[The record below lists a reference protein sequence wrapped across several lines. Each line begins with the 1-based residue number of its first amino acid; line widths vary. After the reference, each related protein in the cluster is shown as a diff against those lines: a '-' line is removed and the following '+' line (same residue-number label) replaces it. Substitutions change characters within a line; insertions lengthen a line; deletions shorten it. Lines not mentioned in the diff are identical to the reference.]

1 MEWVEIIEP
10 RTKEHM
16 YANLTTGE
24 CVWDP
29 PPGVPVKKTDNNQW
43 WELFDQNTSRFYYY
57 NATSQKTVWHRPQ
70 NCDIIPLAK
79 LQTLKQ
85 NTEPVVDDSVSLTDK
100 ETTGTQTP
108 GHTRRDDKGS
118 GMEPKRNEAIRLST
132 RSMQSVKNSVNSET
146 QTSPLA
152 SPHMNRRPHHHH
164 HYHHKHHA
172 HHSQSSHVDKEK
184 HEKSS
189 KERSAERDLI
199 SDSRNP
205 IADWERDRGMDRDK
219 DRERRIEKER
229 RTEKDRREK
238 MQERERGHEW
248 DHRSEKERRSER
260 DRPSDRNERENRERE
275 RSTATG
281 TGSTSSHH
289 PWPSRTAQSQDS
301 GRSSDSSSVSHS
313 RTSLESSGYRM
324 NESPLHQT
332 NRSDR
337 SERTQRSEV
346 GDRRDHAE
354 RNEWTEKSE
363 RSDRPEKERPDR
375 LGLRPIAA
383 STSTPLFK
391 KKPLGEVNSQQ
402 QYQKGSLDKYGL
414 LPSGS
419 SGRDPPQT
427 QNLPKQRSFDVECI
441 TAAGGAF
448 SYDGRHKVPTPSQ
461 LARSY
466 SFMQKRERER
476 ERDGDRDEDDSM
488 HEKYFMN
495 PVAIRSVESTPQ
507 TRSSSSH
514 SRTRRSP
521 ATGASFRSKNTGE
534 ISSSDDESSA
544 SLSLSASPPAISP
557 LSPRASIRTPSHGKA
572 TYPPE
577 REPQSAREMRK
588 AFEDL
593 KKTKDHQVAKEKQL
607 SSREPKDQ
615 RDMKK
620 SKDASISIHKQDA
633 KYSVS
638 ERDLSGSKS
647 RNLGGKAPQEIEG
660 KAMKDVWEL
669 RVPHKDVAVSI
680 APEYK
685 DPYDSRERR
694 PRNNTERDIRSWE
707 PKDARDSKESR
718 ESHKTAKSTK
728 DSRDSSFS
736 RDIRDVKTTTQG
748 RDVREPQNK
757 LDIHQY
763 WESERNTHE
772 NRGSRDT
779 QLKPKSWD
787 RSGTKT
793 IAESRESKNSAT
805 STKEPKTSVAATRE
819 SRAVVAASDR
829 SSSTNNGNNKYMSES
844 DADNN
849 SPLYSNVDYPS
860 YIMDSEKHSH
870 LLPLQQYILEQ
881 AKLSGCYRFG
891 DPLNEEV
898 DSLHS
903 DDEDRLSRSRPEDDS
918 DEFADDEGMSN
929 QGDSSSQ
936 EYLDDSNYLEEEE
949 DDDDDDDDED
959 NSYVSHRKYLP
970 SDPQMPDYVDGHEA
984 RMASGSSG
992 LYYNTGMTAH
1002 GSLQSNQRPGALNL
1016 PQSAPQETVHASLKR
1031 KKDAPLPPPPALYSP
1046 IMERHEF
1053 AVGPL
1058 SPQSDPGCPSSPR
1071 PFLFHTPTVCCYHRP
1086 ISLPISPAPSVPR
1099 SPALPCPAHSFVF
1112 PKAYLPVIGGPVS
1125 VQMCQV
1131 SRSALNRE
1139 KKQASDSDIEK
1150 YAQDNLNI
1158 HKKGI
1163 FRKKFSVR
1171 DMLSW
1176 SKDPI
1181 RKTMLVLS
1189 DKALKK
1195 DACELFKLIQI
1206 YMSDR
1211 KAKVGMT
1218 LNSVALDICNIG
1230 YGKPALRDEL
1240 YIQICR
1246 QTTENPR
1253 RESLRRGWE
1262 LMAICLAFFP
1272 PSPKFQSYL
1281 DGYMN
1286 RHRDPSFDFPE
1297 VGKWPIHVQISH
1309 YATVACKR
1317 LDRIG
1322 VSGKRSPRKP
1332 SVEEIDQARI
1342 QIFRPSMFGNTLQ
1355 EVMQVQRERFPHRK
1369 LPWVQ
1374 TALSEEVLRLDG
1386 ARTEGIFR
1394 VSADVDEVTALKSR
1408 LDHWELPQDAST
1420 DAHAPA
1426 SLLKLWYRELYE
1438 PLIPDALY
1446 NECVNFHDQPEKA
1459 IAIVQR
1465 LPELNRLVLSYLIR
1479 FLQIYARPEVV
1490 QVTKMDAS
1498 NLAMVM
1504 APNCLRCT
1512 SEDPRVIFDN
1522 ARKEMA
1528 FLRTLIQSLDTSYME
1543 GVL

>member
-85 NTEPVVDDSVSLTDK
+85 NTEPVVDDSGDK
-100 ETTGTQTP
+100 ESTGTQTP
-108 GHTRRDDKGS
+108 GHTRRDEKGS
-118 GMEPKRNEAIRLST
+118 GSEPKRNEAIRLST

-164 HYHHKHHA
+164 HHRHHG
-172 HHSQSSHVDKEK
+172 HSQVSHGER
-184 HEKSS
+184 EKSEKAS
-189 KERSAERDLI
+189 KDRVPDRDLI
-199 SDSRNP
+199 SDGRNP
-205 IADWERDRGMDRDK
+205 IADWERDRGMDRD
-219 DRERRIEKER
+219 REKER
-229 RTEKDRREK
+229 RLEKERRAERERREK
-238 MQERERGHEW
+238 VQEW
-248 DHRSEKERRSER
+248 DHRNEKERRS
-260 DRPSDRNERENRERE
+260 DREKNERENRERD
-275 RSTATG
+275 RAPATAA
-281 TGSTSSHH
+281 SSSQQA
-289 PWPSRTAQSQDS
+289 WPSRTTQSQDS

-313 RTSLESSGYRM
+313 RTSLESSGYRV
-324 NESPLHQT
+324 NESPHHQSS
-332 NRSDR
+332 RSDR
-337 SERTQRSEV
+337 SDRGQRIEGSERQ
-346 GDRRDHAE
+346 DRA
-354 RNEWTEKSE
+354 E
-363 RSDRPEKERPDR
+363 RSDRQEKHERSERPEKERPDR
-375 LGLRPIAA
+375 HGLRPIAA

-391 KKPLGEVNSQQ
+391 KKPLGEVNAQQ
-402 QYQKGSLDKYGL
+402 QYQKASLDKYGL
-414 LPSGS
+414 LSSGS
-419 SGRDPPQT
+419 AQREQPQA

-441 TAAGGAF
+441 TTGGGAF

-466 SFMQKRERER
+466 SFMQRRERER

-507 TRSSSSH
+507 
-514 SRTRRSP
+514 SRR
-521 ATGASFRSKNTGE
+521 
-534 ISSSDDESSA
+534 
-544 SLSLSASPPAISP
+544 
-557 LSPRASIRTPSHGKA
+557 
-572 TYPPE
+572 
-577 REPQSAREMRK
+577 
-588 AFEDL
+588 
-593 KKTKDHQVAKEKQL
+593 
-607 SSREPKDQ
+607 
-615 RDMKK
+615 
-620 SKDASISIHKQDA
+620 
-633 KYSVS
+633 
-638 ERDLSGSKS
+638 
-647 RNLGGKAPQEIEG
+647 
-660 KAMKDVWEL
+660 
-669 RVPHKDVAVSI
+669 
-680 APEYK
+680 
-685 DPYDSRERR
+685 
-694 PRNNTERDIRSWE
+694 
-707 PKDARDSKESR
+707 
-718 ESHKTAKSTK
+718 
-728 DSRDSSFS
+728 
-736 RDIRDVKTTTQG
+736 
-748 RDVREPQNK
+748 
-757 LDIHQY
+757 
-763 WESERNTHE
+763 
-772 NRGSRDT
+772 
-779 QLKPKSWD
+779 
-787 RSGTKT
+787 
-793 IAESRESKNSAT
+793 
-805 STKEPKTSVAATRE
+805 
-819 SRAVVAASDR
+819 
-829 SSSTNNGNNKYMSES
+829 NNGNHNKYMSES
-844 DADNN
+844 DVDNN
-849 SPLYSNVDYPS
+849 SPLYSNVDYPP
-860 YIMDSEKHSH
+860 YIMDAEKHSH

-949 DDDDDDDDED
+949 DDDDDDGED

-970 SDPQMPDYVDGHEA
+970 SDPQMPDYVDGLEA

-992 LYYNTGMTAH
+992 LYYNTGLVAH
-1002 GSLQSNQRPGALNL
+1002 GSLQANQRPGALNL
-1016 PQSAPQETVHASLKR
+1016 PQNTPQETVHASLKR

-1046 IMERHEF
+1046 IMERHE
-1053 AVGPL
+1053 
-1058 SPQSDPGCPSSPR
+1058 
-1071 PFLFHTPTVCCYHRP
+1071 
-1086 ISLPISPAPSVPR
+1086 
-1099 SPALPCPAHSFVF
+1099 
-1112 PKAYLPVIGGPVS
+1112 
-1125 VQMCQV
+1125 M

-1332 SVEEIDQARI
+1332 SVEEIDQVRL

-1374 TALSEEVLRLDG
+1374 TALSEEVLRLEG
-1386 ARTEGIFR
+1386 AHTEGIFR

-1408 LDHWELPQDAST
+1408 LDLWELPQDAST

-1479 FLQIYARPEVV
+1479 FLQIFARPEVV

-1543 GVL
+1543 GVV

>member
-1 MEWVEIIEP
+1 MIYLPRGLAPVFIIMEWVEIIEP

-391 KKPLGEVNSQQ
+391 KKPLGE
-402 QYQKGSLDKYGL
+402 YQKGSLDKYGL

-1046 IMERHEF
+1046 IMERHE
-1053 AVGPL
+1053 
-1058 SPQSDPGCPSSPR
+1058 
-1071 PFLFHTPTVCCYHRP
+1071 
-1086 ISLPISPAPSVPR
+1086 
-1099 SPALPCPAHSFVF
+1099 
-1112 PKAYLPVIGGPVS
+1112 
-1125 VQMCQV
+1125 V

-1176 SKDPI
+1176 SKVTRPNLGFLSDPI

>member
-507 TRSSSSH
+507 TR
-514 SRTRRSP
+514 R
-521 ATGASFRSKNTGE
+521 
-534 ISSSDDESSA
+534 
-544 SLSLSASPPAISP
+544 
-557 LSPRASIRTPSHGKA
+557 
-572 TYPPE
+572 
-577 REPQSAREMRK
+577 
-588 AFEDL
+588 
-593 KKTKDHQVAKEKQL
+593 
-607 SSREPKDQ
+607 
-615 RDMKK
+615 
-620 SKDASISIHKQDA
+620 
-633 KYSVS
+633 
-638 ERDLSGSKS
+638 
-647 RNLGGKAPQEIEG
+647 
-660 KAMKDVWEL
+660 
-669 RVPHKDVAVSI
+669 
-680 APEYK
+680 
-685 DPYDSRERR
+685 
-694 PRNNTERDIRSWE
+694 
-707 PKDARDSKESR
+707 
-718 ESHKTAKSTK
+718 
-728 DSRDSSFS
+728 
-736 RDIRDVKTTTQG
+736 
-748 RDVREPQNK
+748 
-757 LDIHQY
+757 
-763 WESERNTHE
+763 
-772 NRGSRDT
+772 
-779 QLKPKSWD
+779 
-787 RSGTKT
+787 
-793 IAESRESKNSAT
+793 
-805 STKEPKTSVAATRE
+805 
-819 SRAVVAASDR
+819 
-829 SSSTNNGNNKYMSES
+829 NNGNNKYMSES